1 MTGYSIGDFNV
12 LSKNYIFCFK
22 TYARLWYFS
31 PYLYEKQEITRELG
45 RGII

>member
-12 LSKNYIFCFK
+12 LSKKYIFRFK
-22 TYARLWYFS
+22 TYARLWYFC
-31 PYLYEKQEITRELG
+31 PYLCEKQDITRELG